1 MNAPEGV
8 ASLLPATVRA
18 WLIES
23 PEVVSR
29 TEEGTVVSADIT
41 GFTRLAESLAHLG
54 GRHAAEALIR
64 TINRCFD
71 PMIDLV
77 YEHGGDVLKLG
88 GDALFVLFAGER
100 SSERAVACAAA
111 IVKVLD
117 GLNDDLPTP
126 LSMTVGVARGP
137 IGLILAGSERRD
149 LIARGPTV
157 DECLRL
163 EAEAEPG
170 EVLVSATT
178 ASILP
183 EGWASNIED
192 DLWKLDVES
201 VAASAEPAGGATA
214 NLLAANSLPIED
226 AAVAVGRQLADA
238 FDAFV
243 STIGEIR
250 LVTVAFIQLDTIE
263 LDDDSIAHVVARL
276 IELCEATGVV
286 FLGSDVAVGGVK
298 FFLSAGAPVSGE
310 DDEDAMLRLMSSLV
324 LDPEMPTMKAGVNRG
339 HTYAGFLGSE
349 RNRTFTTMGDPT
361 NLAARLLGKA
371 DERSVAVAQSVLDHS
386 SVGWTT
392 TEMAPIL
399 VKGRIEP
406 VVIHQ
411 LVGADR
417 RRTKTRPE
425 PPFVGRE
432 AELELAAAALAAA
445 RRSAGGAVQFVGR
458 RGVGLTRLLD
468 EIDRRRPTGV
478 VRFRVD
484 GRSSARITPYGD
496 IGPILSSVV
505 GIDDNPDPKFRRDG
519 FIEWM
524 QRVAP
529 ELVDMAPLLAPAV
542 GVTVSPTPKSSAI
555 EPEFRLDV
563 TADLAATVF
572 GRTLT
577 TPTLFLIDDLHRL
590 DAASR
595 SVFEALARS
604 GEERPWAIV
613 PSARV
618 GSGSLASDD
627 DVIEVC
633 PLPTDEVLALVAE
646 VAPDLADETRSAIVE
661 RSGGNPY
668 FAVELARA
676 QTQGPTAG
684 SVGVV
689 DNIESLVTAQI
700 DRLGHRAR
708 VVLRTASVLGQ
719 IFDVPLLRELLG
731 VDEDG
736 LELEQ
741 NLGQLDAFVE
751 PAEADTYK
759 FRAAVVWEVAY
770 EGLSTQRR
778 SELHGSIA
786 GLLEQQGAGASV
798 LALHHSR
805 AGNHRKAIHYGRL
818 AAEEATEL
826 GMMADAT
833 DHLQLVVSAIDAMP
847 NESDDQSEAMAR
859 LLGETL
865 SSLFHTGVAAGRRAE
880 AVVAGE
886 RALDVLADPLARTQL
901 LSQVVLQKSE
911 VDGAYDEGIER
922 LERALGQTGD
932 GNSQAAS
939 RAWLRDV
946 LASLKHRRG
955 DLDGA
960 LDVAAKARLDAEQC
974 GELRPLVSA
983 LHVRHI
989 ILGDRGDPEHQAAWE
1004 ELKAAAE
1011 ELGDPK
1017 LLVSA
1022 YNNMGLDMQA
1032 AGDWQGAIDNFASS
1046 AGYARG
1052 SGDRYRGL
1060 FPAINRAGLR
1070 SDQGLRD
1077 EVRTE
1082 LDGLRRDATRF
1093 GAGWVTAWV
1102 HREIGRLEAFAGNRT
1117 DSLASLETASR
1128 WYVAAGNV
1136 VDVYEVELTAAAAE
1150 LGAGRS
1156 MQALE
1161 RLAEIEAPTEANLRQ
1176 AGWSDTLAG
1185 FAYLQQDNPE
1195 TALPLFEQAIED
1207 TAGKYPLRRGP
1218 GSFRQERSR
1227 EVRRPRPFGPP
1238 NSGRGRRHF

>member
-1 MNAPEGV
+1 M
-8 ASLLPATVRA
+8 
-18 WLIES
+18 
-23 PEVVSR
+23 VSR
-29 TEEGTVVSADIT
+29 TVEGTVVSADIT

-88 GDALFVLFAGER
+88 GDALFALFAGER
-100 SSERAVACAAA
+100 SSERAAACAAA
-111 IVKVLD
+111 IVNILD

-126 LSMTVGVARGP
+126 LSMTVGVAGGP

-178 ASILP
+178 ASLLP

-192 DLWKLDVES
+192 DLWELDVEP
-201 VAASAEPAGGATA
+201 VTAAAEPASGATA
-214 NLLAANSLPIED
+214 NLLAADSLPIED
-226 AAVAVGRQLADA
+226 AEVAAGRQLADA

-263 LDDDSIAHVVARL
+263 LDDDTIAQVVARL
-276 IELCEATGVV
+276 IELCETTGVV

-324 LDPEMPTMKAGVNRG
+324 LDPEMPPMKAGVNRG

-425 PPFVGRE
+425 PPFVGRKS
-432 AELELAAAALAAA
+432 ELELAAAALAAA

-468 EIDRRRPTGV
+468 EIDRRRPSGV

-542 GVTVSPTPKSSAI
+542 GVTVPPTPKSSAI

-618 GSGSLASDD
+618 GSGPLASDD
-627 DVIEVC
+627 DVVEVS
-633 PLPTDEVLALVAE
+633 PLPADEVLALVAE

-668 FAVELARA
+668 FAVELALA
-676 QTQGPTAG
+676 QSQGSTAG
-684 SVGVV
+684 SVGVI

-700 DRLGHRAR
+700 DRLGHQAR

-719 IFDVPLLRELLG
+719 IFDVPLLRELLD
-731 VDEDG
+731 VDESALG
-736 LELEQ
+736 LDEL
-741 NLGQLDAFVE
+741 GAFIEPVE
-751 PAEADTYK
+751 GRTYK

-770 EGLSTQRR
+770 EGLSTSRR
-778 SELHGSIA
+778 SELHAAIA
-786 GLLEQQGAGASV
+786 ELLEDQGATPAV

-805 AGNHRKAIHYGRL
+805 AGKYRQAIDYGRQ
-818 AAEEATEL
+818 AAAEATEL

-833 DHLQLVVSAIDAMP
+833 NHLQLVVRSIDSLDP
-847 NESDDQSEAMAR
+847 PLDDSDT
-859 LLGETL
+859 LGEVLT
-865 SSLFHTGVAAGRRAE
+865 SLFYAGVAAGRHVE
-880 AVVAGE
+880 AIASGE
-886 RALDVLADPLARTQL
+886 RACGVIDDRLDRMRL
-901 LSQVVLQKSE
+901 LSRVV
-911 VDGAYDEGIER
+911 
-922 LERALGQTGD
+922 LERAEID
-932 GNSQAAS
+932 GSYDSGIEELSVVLAEIGGSDADAAS
-939 RAWLRDV
+939 RAWLLDT

-960 LDVAAKARLDAEQC
+960 LAAGEQAYNNAEMSGQ
-974 GELRPLVSA
+974 LRPLVSA

-989 ILGDRGDPEHQAAWE
+989 ILGDRGDPGHQQAWE
-1004 ELKAAAE
+1004 DLKEAAE
-1011 ELGDPK
+1011 RLGDPK
-1017 LLVSA
+1017 LLSSA
-1022 YNNMGLDMQA
+1022 HSNMGLDMQA
-1032 AGDWQGAIDNFASS
+1032 AGDWRGAAEHFASS
-1046 AGYARG
+1046 ERYAH
-1052 SGDRYRGL
+1052 SVGDRDRGL
-1060 FPAINRAGLR
+1060 FPAINRAALL
-1070 SDQGLRD
+1070 SDQGRRED
-1077 EVRTE
+1077 ARTE
-1082 LDGLRRDATRF
+1082 LDRLRREAVRF
-1093 GAGWVTAWV
+1093 GAGRVSVWAL
-1102 HREIGRLEAFAGNRT
+1102 RELGRLEAFAGNR
-1117 DSLASLETASR
+1117 DLALGALESARAWFSN
-1128 WYVAAGNV
+1128 AGSV
-1136 VDVYEVELTAAAAE
+1136 VDLFEIDLTTAAAE

-1156 MQALE
+1156 EAVF
-1161 RLAEIEAPTEANLRQ
+1161 EILHSIDRPPEPNLRQ

-1185 FAYLQQDNPE
+1185 FAHLQQDNPE
-1195 TALPLFEQAIED
+1195 AAVPLFERAIDD
-1207 TAGKYPLRRGP
+1207 TVDKYRFGEALALFGRSEAERFLARNRTARRTRAEADAIFQQLGVVELPYIPL
-1218 GSFRQERSR
+1218 
-1227 EVRRPRPFGPP
+1227 PR
-1238 NSGRGRRHF
+1238 